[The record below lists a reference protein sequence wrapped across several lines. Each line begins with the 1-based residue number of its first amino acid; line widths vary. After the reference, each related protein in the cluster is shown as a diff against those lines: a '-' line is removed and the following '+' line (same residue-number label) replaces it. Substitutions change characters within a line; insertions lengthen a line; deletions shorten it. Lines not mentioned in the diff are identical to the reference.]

1 MVDNSSSTF
10 ISDFCEP
17 WEWQELFS
25 LKLDQYF
32 ALRGFTPCFEDVF
45 FIGFTHFVLI
55 IVCLLR
61 LRKLWKTYRKGEG
74 KRWHLKSY
82 FWQGV
87 KELMALVLMVI
98 PLCQLNARV
107 AQSELHLPSAP
118 KLAPYEIFSSCLGVV
133 AWGLTLITLIAES
146 RIGSP
151 PGGGWMRFAF
161 IFYFTAMVIK
171 MYFAV
176 HVLRVYSY
184 FFVLYCIQFSA
195 ATVLFLISIFI
206 WPAYAT
212 PSSDESTDLEAPLLS
227 SGNGREHSLTVS
239 SQLALD
245 EKPSSGKNPEE
256 AASWISDLTFGWM
269 TPLLRLGYK
278 RPLMDSDLP
287 ELASYDRVAP
297 LVSRLEA
304 DFEKRKQ
311 HLFRAC
317 VDIWGV
323 PMLKAALWKTTN
335 DGSQVALPM
344 LMGWLLGTLYQAA
357 VTGEWGYVEKAFWV
371 AVLMFATQVFGAL
384 GEAQYF
390 QHAMRVGCQLRAT
403 LMSAIFRK
411 SLRLSISARQNT
423 SSGKVSNMISSDVD
437 ALQML
442 CNFVNTAWS
451 APLRITISMVLLYK
465 ELGMASVVGA
475 MVLVIMTPVQKKI
488 IRWMFLKIKAAQG
501 YTDERLRLVSETMEA
516 MQIVKC
522 YAWEDSFKAKTEEA
536 RDKEL
541 SKLKDY
547 AEVRAF
553 NSFLISAIPVLV
565 SVVSFGAYV
574 VIPGNPPLTAVK
586 AFTSLSL
593 FNVIRFPLMQLPN
606 VLNQISASVVSINR
620 IEGFLKLGEMDESTR
635 IRTDSRVEHLSP
647 KDHLAIQDATFSWGT
662 VHSVSGGGDLATPR
676 TRRPFELLD
685 INLTIPRDK
694 LTIVI
699 GASASGKSSLLQA
712 IMGQMPKL
720 SGGMANRS
728 AGEGVAYV
736 PQTAWI
742 YNATVRDNILFG
754 EPFDEERYQQAITCS
769 QLTRDLLIFPAGD
782 ATEIGERGVNMSGG
796 QKQRLALARAMYSKY
811 ELVLMDDPISA
822 LDASVARAA
831 FQEGIQGMMLGRTR
845 VLVTNRVEFVNSA
858 DMVVVMDGQGGFAGI
873 GTSTEL
879 SRTCPEFRRLV
890 SLAQSDDATM
900 DGKADGKAN
909 GDGSESTADSSE
921 EVAKEKEAAKA
932 LVKTEERATGAVQW
946 RIVKLYA
953 KAMNWPL
960 TIAALFTFSEGFRVT
975 AAWWLSKW
983 SAHPDTPTHSVTF
996 YMGIYGAICL
1006 GQLLALFFGQIIT
1019 AIGGIEAART
1029 LHARM
1034 YNCLLRAKMSFFY
1047 STPIGRILNRFS
1059 KDVQDMDRNLG
1070 PSLTMTISAV
1080 LTLIG
1085 TMVLLSLS
1093 AYYTLIAFAPV
1104 LLAFYYVQN
1113 YYRCTSREVK
1123 RLDALTRSPIYNH
1136 FQQTQDGIS
1145 TILAFRKK
1153 EEMDDLNN
1161 ELIDHH
1167 IRCNVVQMSSNR
1179 WLAIR
1184 LEAFGG
1190 FLVLITAVFLIMA
1203 RNVVN
1208 QGVAGLAISSA
1219 LQITAAL
1226 SMLTRVI
1233 AMAENS
1239 FNSVERIV
1247 EYSEVEPEAPSV
1259 IENNRPPQ
1267 GWPEEGNISYKL
1279 VTARYRSDLAPVLRN
1294 VSFAV
1299 KGGQKVGVVGRTG
1312 AGKTS
1317 LLLTLFRIIEVES
1330 GRITVDGIDIAKIGL
1345 KDLRSKLGI
1354 IPQEPLIFGGTLRSN
1369 VDPFGKHS
1377 DEEVSGALAT
1387 AHLGNMPLGAS
1398 IAAGGSNLS
1407 AGQRQLVCLA
1417 RVILRNSK
1425 ILVLDEAT
1433 ASLDAQTDALV
1444 QLTLREA
1451 FAGCTVITIAHR
1463 LSTVIDGDCIIVM
1476 DKGQIVELGTPA
1488 ELLSNMDGHLS
1499 RMVDDTGPA
1508 SSKHLREI
1516 AMGKIDLQE
1525 ELATQLGGNG
1535 GHTRPPSKS
1544 IDDQVCPPSVARGP
1558 QPATC
1563 ERCERFAKMSL
1574 GDLEGIAF
1582 PADTP
1587 AENVRTALM
1596 ELALA
1601 VEDVDSELWQQVLK
1615 RDLQISEATWLQSM
1629 ERWTKELHGEVM
1641 EQRKRYIERGVR
1653 AQYFTDGQDFSSN
1666 YYLRD
1671 TNRA

>member
-1 MVDNSSSTF
+1 MAVNTSTSTTF

-25 LKLDQYF
+25 LKLNQYF

-45 FIGFTHFVLI
+45 FIGFTHIVLI
-55 IVCLLR
+55 ATCLIR
-61 LRKLWKTYRKGEG
+61 LRQVWKVFRKGEG
-74 KRWHLKSY
+74 RRWRLRSY
-82 FWQGV
+82 FWHGV
-87 KELMALVLMVI
+87 KELMALILMVI

-107 AQSELHLPSAP
+107 AQSELLESAAP
-118 KLAPYEIFSSCLGVV
+118 KVAPYEIFSSGLGVL
-133 AWGLTLITLIAES
+133 AWGITLITLIVE
-146 RIGSP
+146 RRMGSP

-161 IFYFTAMVIK
+161 VFYFSALVIK

-176 HVLRVYSY
+176 HVLRAYSY
-184 FFVLYCIQFSA
+184 FFVLYCVQFAA
-195 ATVLFLISIFI
+195 ATVLFLLSIFV
-206 WPAYAT
+206 WPSTTSAAI
-212 PSSDESTDLEAPLLS
+212 DEGTDLEAPLLS
-227 SGNGREHSLTVS
+227 GRERAVTVS
-239 SQLALD
+239 G
-245 EKPSSGKNPEE
+245 EEVPEKKPSFEKNPEE
-256 AASWISDLTFGWM
+256 TASWVSDLTFGWM

-278 RPLMDSDLP
+278 RPLMDADLP
-287 ELASYDRVAP
+287 ELASYDRVCSP
-297 LVSRLEA
+297 RDSSRSRFRKYRKLRTTRTWLPRQ
-304 DFEKRKQ
+304 EKRNQ
-311 HLFRAC
+311 HLFRTC
-317 VDIWGV
+317 VGIWGSTMV
-323 PMLKAALWKTTN
+323 KSALWKTTN

-344 LMGWLLGTLYQAA
+344 LMGWMLGTLYEAA
-357 VTGEWGYVEKAFWV
+357 VTGEWSYVEKAFAV
-371 AVLMFATQVFGAL
+371 AVLMFVTQVFGAL

-390 QHAMRVGCQLRAT
+390 QYAMRVGCQLRAT

-411 SLRLSISARQNT
+411 SMRLSIASRQNT

-451 APLRITISMVLLYK
+451 GPMRITISMVLLYK

-475 MVLVIMTPVQKKI
+475 LVLVVMAPIQKKI
-488 IRWMFLKIKAAQG
+488 IGWLFLKIKAAQG

-522 YAWEDSFKAKTEEA
+522 YAWEESFKSKTEAA

-574 VIPGNPPLTAVK
+574 LIPGNPP
-586 AFTSLSL
+586 SL
-593 FNVIRFPLMQLPN
+593 RLPE
-606 VLNQISASVVSINR
+606 L
-620 IEGFLKLGEMDESTR
+620 DESTR
-635 IRTDSRVEHLSP
+635 IRTDSKVEHLAP
-647 KDHLAIQDATFSWGT
+647 TDHLAIMDATFSW
-662 VHSVSGGGDLATPR
+662 VSAHGIGDLSTPR
-676 TRRPFELLD
+676 PRRTFELLD
-685 INLTIPRDK
+685 INVTIPRDK
-694 LTIVI
+694 LTIII
-699 GASASGKSSLLQA
+699 GASASGKSSFLQA

-720 SGGMANRS
+720 AGNVANRS

-754 EPFDEERYQQAITCS
+754 EPFDEERYDRAVNCS
-769 QLTRDLLIFPAGD
+769 QLARDLLIFPAGAVIASVD
-782 ATEIGERGVNMSGG
+782 RREGVNMSGG
-796 QKQRLALARAMYSKY
+796 QKQRLALARAMYSNY
-811 ELVLMDDPISA
+811 ELVLLDDPISA

-831 FQEGIQGMMLGRTR
+831 FQEGIQGMMRGRTR
-845 VLVTNRVEFVNSA
+845 VLVTNRVEFVHAA
-858 DMVVVMDGQGGFAGI
+858 DWVVVMDGKGGLAGV
-873 GTSTEL
+873 GTPSEL
-879 SRTCPEFRRLV
+879 DKNCSEFRRLV
-890 SLAQSDDATM
+890 SLAQSDDATV
-900 DGKADGKAN
+900 DEKSN
-909 GDGSESTADSSE
+909 GGSGGAATESTADSSE

-953 KAMNWPL
+953 NAMTWPL
-960 TIAALFTFSEGFRVT
+960 TIVAMFVFSEGFRVT

-983 SAHPDTPTHSVTF
+983 SAHPDSPAARDVAY
-996 YMGIYGAICL
+996 YMGIYGLICL
-1006 GQLLALFFGQIIT
+1006 GQLVSLFFGQIMT
-1019 AIGGIEAART
+1019 AICGIAAART

-1034 YNCLLRAKMSFFY
+1034 YDCLLRAKMSFFY

-1070 PSLTMTISAV
+1070 PALTMTVSAV

-1145 TILAFRKK
+1145 TILAFRKQDA
-1153 EEMDDLNN
+1153 MDGLNSH
-1161 ELIDHH
+1161 LIDHH

-1203 RNVVN
+1203 RNIIN

-1247 EYSEVEPEAPSV
+1247 EYSEVEPEAPPV
-1259 IENNRPPQ
+1259 IENNRPPKN
-1267 GWPEEGNISYKL
+1267 WPEEGNITYKM

-1294 VSFAV
+1294 VSFSL
-1299 KGGQKVGVVGRTG
+1299 KGGEKIGVIGRTG

-1317 LLLTLFRIIEVES
+1317 LLLTLFRIIEIES
-1330 GRITVDGIDIAKIGL
+1330 GRMTIDGVDISKIGL
-1345 KDLRSKLGI
+1345 RDLRSKLGI

-1377 DEEVSGALAT
+1377 DEEVSKALAS
-1387 AHLGNMPLGAS
+1387 AHLANMPLNTS
-1398 IAAGGSNLS
+1398 IAAGGGNLS

-1444 QLTLREA
+1444 QLTIREA
-1451 FAGCTVITIAHR
+1451 FAECTVITIAHR
-1463 LSTVIDGDCIIVM
+1463 LSTVIDGHRIIVM
-1476 DKGQIVELGTPA
+1476 DKGQIVESGTPA
-1488 ELLSNMDGHLS
+1488 ELLSNPAGHLT
-1499 RMVDDTGPA
+1499 RMVEDTGPA
-1508 SSKHLREI
+1508 SAKHLYEV
-1516 AMGKIDLQE
+1516 AMGKINLQE
-1525 ELATQLGGNG
+1525 ELETQLGA
-1535 GHTRPPSKS
+1535 PSREAS
-1544 IDDQVCPPSVARGP
+1544 RSMDDKICPPAVPGRP
-1558 QPATC
+1558 LPTC
-1563 ERCERFAKMSL
+1563 ENCERFARMSL
-1574 GDLEGIAF
+1574 EDLENVEF
-1582 PADTP
+1582 PAGTS
-1587 AENVRTALM
+1587 AENVRMALM

-1601 VEDVDSELWQQVLK
+1601 VEDVDSEQWQQVLR

-1629 ERWTKELHGEVM
+1629 EKWTKELHGEVV
-1641 EQRKRYIERGVR
+1641 EQRKRYLERGH
-1653 AQYFTDGQDFSSN
+1653 YFTDGQDLSSN
-1666 YYLRD
+1666 YYMRD
-1671 TNRA
+1671 SSRI